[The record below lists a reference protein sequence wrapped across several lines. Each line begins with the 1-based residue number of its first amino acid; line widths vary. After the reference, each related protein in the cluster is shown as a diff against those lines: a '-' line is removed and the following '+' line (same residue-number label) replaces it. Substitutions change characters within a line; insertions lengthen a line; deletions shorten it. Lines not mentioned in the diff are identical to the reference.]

1 MLINSGYDP
10 YEEAKRELDNFVDF
24 GIDMGEK
31 DHEKFFIERYIKIRD
46 LLDEKVRDLEATVED
61 LESARENMEGDLED
75 YDSLQEDYD
84 RLREG
89 LDVLENECTV
99 VDRMTNKE
107 LNWKEFKDKYVCR

>member
-24 GIDMGEK
+24 GIDRGET
-31 DHEKFFIERYIKIRD
+31 DHEKFFIERYTKIRD
-46 LLDEKVRDLEATVED
+46 LLDEKVRDLEATIEE
-61 LESARENMEGDLED
+61 LESAGEDMEEDIED

-84 RLREG
+84 RLKEG

-99 VDRMTNKE
+99 VICKNNKR
-107 LNWKEFKDKYVCR
+107 LNWEEFRNKYVCR